1 MILYVTDVF
10 PIHFHHHSYKWGIS
24 SVFSLKNPNW
34 SIPQSTLLFSPLSL
48 CYAKSVYRMPFL
60 LQSVFSISSSNLTFL
75 YFKLIFN
82 WQIITLPRCVNLCCT
97 MSWMSNKHTQ
107 STPLEPPSL
116 PHRIPPSRSSQSS
129 RLSSLCYTATSRPPS
144 ILVYRDQCSL
154 SIHPTHSF
162 PCCFLD
168 HLYPMS

>member
-10 PIHFHHHSYKWGIS
+10 PIHFHHRSYRWGIS
-24 SVFSLKNPNW
+24 SVFNLKNPSW

-75 YFKLIFN
+75 SFKLIFN
-82 WQIITLPRCVNLCCT
+82 WQVITLSRCVNLCCT
-97 MSWMSNKHTQ
+97 MSWMSNKQTQ

-116 PHRIPPSRSSQSS
+116 PRRIPPLQVITEQQAELLVLHSNF
-129 RLSSLCYTATSRPPS
+129 PPAIYFS
-144 ILVYRDQCSL
+144 V
-154 SIHPTHSF
+154 
-162 PCCFLD
+162 
-168 HLYPMS
+168 